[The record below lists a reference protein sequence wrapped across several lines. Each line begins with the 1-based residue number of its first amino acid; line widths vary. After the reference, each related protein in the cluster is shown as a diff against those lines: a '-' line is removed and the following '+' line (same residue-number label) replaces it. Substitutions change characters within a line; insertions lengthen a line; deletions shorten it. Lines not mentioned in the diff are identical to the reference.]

1 MKWEKVSLESIS
13 TRIGDGLHGTPKY
26 DDNGEFYFI
35 NGNNLSEGK
44 ILIKEDT
51 KRISSIE
58 YDKIKKEL
66 SEKTVLVAINGT
78 LGNVGIYRDEP
89 VALGKSACYI
99 NVNDKAEKLFVRYV
113 LENHDFQRY
122 AIDFATGSTI
132 KNLGLKAVRDY
143 SFNLPPLPTQRKI
156 ASILSAYDDLIEN
169 NLKRIK
175 LLEEKAQL
183 HYKELMQEMSYSKTK
198 REEYINDCLAFY
210 IGGGWGEED
219 YKEKFTEPA
228 YVIRGTDIPDTRGG
242 NISGIP
248 LRFHKASNLE
258 SRKMQV
264 GDIVFEIS
272 NGQINNIGRTV
283 LISKRLLGQFDQ
295 PVMCASFAK
304 LIRVNEKVSPEFFY
318 LYLNKGQENGLLYQY
333 KSNSANGINN
343 FAFET
348 FIDEVKIT
356 IPKETELKA
365 FTEKVKPIFT
375 LISTLGEQNTKL
387 REARDIL
394 LPRLMNGEI
403 EV

>member
-1 MKWEKVSLESIS
+1 MSWDDKAFDEIGLIARGRSRHRPRNAEYLYGGEYPFIQTGDVKAANFRILEYSQTYNEIGLAQSKLWPKDTLCITIAANIAETALLGFDGCFPDSIIGFIPYEGKADVRFVKYFFDVWKERMQRVSAGAAQDNLSLEKLIQF
-13 TRIGDGLHGTPKY
+13 RIPTPPY
-26 DDNGEFYFI
+26 
-35 NGNNLSEGK
+35 
-44 ILIKEDT
+44 
-51 KRISSIE
+51 
-58 YDKIKKEL
+58 
-66 SEKTVLVAINGT
+66 
-78 LGNVGIYRDEP
+78 
-89 VALGKSACYI
+89 
-99 NVNDKAEKLFVRYV
+99 
-113 LENHDFQRY
+113 
-122 AIDFATGSTI
+122 
-132 KNLGLKAVRDY
+132 
-143 SFNLPPLPTQRKI
+143 PTQRKI

-183 HYKELMQEMSYSKTK
+183 HYKELMQEMSYSKIK
-198 REEYINDCLAFY
+198 REAYLKDCLAFY

-242 NISGIP
+242 NVSGIP

-258 SRKMQV
+258 SRKMQI

-295 PVMCASFAK
+295 PIMCASFAK
-304 LIRVNEKVSPEFFY
+304 LIRVNEKLSPEFFY
-318 LYLNKGQENGLLYQY
+318 LYLNEGQENGLLYQY

-375 LISTLGEQNTKL
+375 LISTLGEQNSKL

-394 LPRLMNGEI
+394 LPKLMNGQI